1 LPGGVLAAIV
11 VIVALW
17 WPAPARGV
25 DPLMGDGGALLVR
38 DGGAGF
44 GQAERRGADRTLGA
58 PGGTSGDARPLIGAR
73 SGAGEGGGVSSG
85 AWMVRTAGALVLVVG
100 LIFGVKWLMR
110 KASGSLGG
118 LRGQLGAGGRAPS
131 GVLFVLGRYPV
142 SKGQTLVLIRMDR
155 RVLLLGQSADGFRTL
170 SEVTGAEEVASIS
183 GKCSDAMGEGA
194 SAAFRREL
202 GRASRDPAIVG
213 ETKASALPLGGSQL
227 SGLIDRLSGGAAGR
241 ERA

>member
-1 LPGGVLAAIV
+1 ML
-11 VIVALW
+11 
-17 WPAPARGV
+17 
-25 DPLMGDGGALLVR
+25 
-38 DGGAGF
+38 
-44 GQAERRGADRTLGA
+44 
-58 PGGTSGDARPLIGAR
+58 
-73 SGAGEGGGVSSG
+73 
-85 AWMVRTAGALVLVVG
+85 RTAGALVLVIG

-155 RVLLLGQSADGFRTL
+155 RVLLLGQSAEGFRTL

-183 GKCSDAMGEGA
+183 GKCSEAMGEGA

-213 ETKASALPLGGSQL
+213 ETKASAISLGGSQL
-227 SGLIDRLSGGAAGR
+227 SGLIERLSGASAGR